1 MPENLILILLQRT
14 SLKNLSTATPSP
26 QACSKLMADN
36 PPFVTMREKVLSNHL
51 PEQREGGRIE
61 GRGEGGR
68 QREEGREVTEQS
80 YLCGF
85 MSQMYTQCIHTCC
98 YHGCA
103 GTCVRPPEQLS
114 AHGHPSTAQRE
125 HCLFLPMLD
134 DSVPQPL
141 ALHAGLPSDHD
152 Q

>member
-51 PEQREGGRIE
+51 SEQREGGRMEGRGEGGRMEGRGEGGRQREEGREEDRGKRGGRKTE

-68 QREEGREVTEQS
+68 QREEGREVTEES

-85 MSQMYTQCIHTCC
+85 MSSRHIPKCTHNVYIPVATMVVQE
-98 YHGCA
+98 
-103 GTCVRPPEQLS
+103 CV
-114 AHGHPSTAQRE
+114 
-125 HCLFLPMLD
+125 
-134 DSVPQPL
+134 
-141 ALHAGLPSDHD
+141 
-152 Q
+152 